1 MHMEEQCTGVS
12 RDGGKKSSTREGTG
26 PNKKRIIPGTDN
38 QWGDEERRMRNALEF
53 SALLFLIL
61 FVIEFM
67 MCYSCPAHSGWG
79 GVRLCAALRGVA
91 EAKDAGS
98 RRVHPLPRPCSQLG
112 G

>member
-12 RDGGKKSSTREGTG
+12 RDRGKSNTSERTG

-38 QWGDEERRMRNALEF
+38 QWGDEEKRMRNAPEF

-67 MCYSCPAHSGWG
+67 MCYSCPA
-79 GVRLCAALRGVA
+79 
-91 EAKDAGS
+91 
-98 RRVHPLPRPCSQLG
+98 
-112 G
+112 